1 MTPDCRTRYMIVTGQ
16 PKLRNLLIRWLPLI
30 IYCLAI
36 YIQSGQPG
44 PEHLPELR
52 FLDKFLH
59 FGAYGLLGI
68 LFFRAYE
75 TLSLKNFKNM
85 LILISIG
92 SATLYGISDEIHQ
105 YFVPSRQADIMD
117 AIANTIGSISG
128 VCFFHYWK
136 NRHSPG

>member
-1 MTPDCRTRYMIVTGQ
+1 MTRPINSKFRI
-16 PKLRNLLIRWLPLI
+16 LLIYWFPLI

-36 YIQSGQPG
+36 YFQSGQPG
-44 PEHLPELR
+44 PESIPDVR

-75 TLSLKNFKNM
+75 TLPLKKFKNR
-85 LILISIG
+85 LILISIV

-105 YFVPSRQADIMD
+105 YFVPSRQADLMD
-117 AIANTIGSISG
+117 GVANTIGSICG
-128 VCFFHYWK
+128 VYLYYWWK
-136 NRHSPG
+136 NRKEPV

>member
-1 MTPDCRTRYMIVTGQ
+1 MPETIQ
-16 PKLRNLLIRWLPLI
+16 SKLRNLLICWLPLI

-36 YIQSGQPG
+36 FFQSGQPG
-44 PEHLPELR
+44 PESIPDVR

-68 LFFRAYE
+68 LFFRAFE
-75 TLSLKNFKNM
+75 TLPLKNFKNL

-117 AIANTIGSISG
+117 VIANTIGSICG
-128 VCFFHYWK
+128 VYFYYRWK
-136 NRHSPG
+136 NRKAPA